1 MDFEFLLNDTRFE
14 WDSRKASANLKKHS
28 ISFET
33 ACEVFFDPFLK
44 VVDIEF
50 VGNERCETVI
60 GLNLEWKILN
70 VVYVTREES
79 IRLISA
85 RPATRAE
92 RNDYENQ

>member
-50 VGNERCETVI
+50 VGNERRETVI